1 MYLHLNVAAH
11 LYDSFKLFIHETTIN
26 TFASENFEKKINK

>member
-11 LYDSFKLFIHETTIN
+11 LYDLFKLFIHETTIN
-26 TFASENFEKKINK
+26 TFARENFERKNK